1 MTCAVS
7 NQADKQGGG
16 LCSLAHRQKAKTVWS
31 APTCSMVEVE
41 GDHGPLKVRSGTE
54 GRVGGRATSAAMSH
68 SLSAESVDAVSSRRP
83 QPRKR
88 T

>member
-1 MTCAVS
+1 
-7 NQADKQGGG
+7 
-16 LCSLAHRQKAKTVWS
+16 
-31 APTCSMVEVE
+31 MVEVE